1 MRFDRSFLLDKDSG
15 KSGKSGKFVIY
26 RVPSRIFVS
35 SFVILIQSF
44 CIEGDGVVSGE
55 IGASA
60 LRLHLKRKPE

>member
-1 MRFDRSFLLDKDSG
+1 MRLDTSFLLDKDSG
-15 KSGKSGKFVIY
+15 KSRKSGKFVIY

-44 CIEGDGVVSGE
+44 CIEGVRVVSGE

-60 LRLHLKRKPE
+60 SVCQAYT